1 MVSGDDEDR
10 EMNRVLGPRT
20 PIAAFAG
27 LALILL
33 TASTAA
39 AGASGNMNKDG
50 VDTSVTQVVVDRANK
65 GLDLQTGKP
74 DTRFFEYTSTTAC
87 PQSFPGSPGAND
99 SCGPAVQACAGN
111 TPAQGLGPQ
120 LRVYRREVDGKRV
133 AIGPWEQIGTT
144 CLADRVPGKSALMDL
159 ILAAFHHTA
168 WAKPTVHMQPEGNVT
183 LVTLPT
189 YFEVTWPVLGFQPGE
204 IDSTSLL
211 SSQVR
216 IRPTVHD
223 YTYLFGDGTSFGPT
237 ESPGGT
243 YPDGDVTH
251 AYAKAGSYSSRI
263 DITYGGEYS
272 IGGGAWTS
280 INATALVTGEAFPV
294 TVKTAN
300 ARLVIK

>member
-1 MVSGDDEDR
+1 VLTGCA
-10 EMNRVLGPRT
+10 MNNDGMNLS
-20 PIAAFAG
+20 AE
-27 LALILL
+27 ALLQL
-33 TASTAA
+33 
-39 AGASGNMNKDG
+39 ASGNDPH
-50 VDTSVTQVVVDRANK
+50 
-65 GLDLQTGKP
+65 TGQPNGKA
-74 DTRFFEYTSTTAC
+74 FEYTTTTAC
-87 PQSFPGSPGAND
+87 SQSIPGGPGAND
-99 SCGPAVQACAGN
+99 SCVGAVQACAGN
-111 TPAQGLGPQ
+111 TPLQGLGPQ
-120 LRVYRREVDGKRV
+120 VRVYRRE
-133 AIGPWEQIGTT
+133 IGANAVPLSTQWQQIGTT
-144 CLADRVPGKSALMDL
+144 CFPDGVPGKTALIDL

-168 WAKPTVHMQPEGNVT
+168 WAKPTVHMQPEGNIT

-223 YTYLFGDGTSFGPT
+223 YTYVFGDGTSFGPT
-237 ESPGGT
+237 DSSGGT

-251 AYAKAGSYSSRI
+251 AYAKAGSYNSHI

-280 INATALVTGEAFPV
+280 INATAQVTGEAFPV
-294 TVKTAN
+294 TVKTAT